1 MFYVREE
8 KGLERIVKSVGNLLQ
23 INDDASLIV
32 QYIKERTSKE
42 AVVFLTELEN
52 AIHCYGHIRC

>member
-32 QYIKERTSKE
+32 QYIKERTSGSCLLNGNWKMLSI
-42 AVVFLTELEN
+42 A
-52 AIHCYGHIRC
+52 RS